1 MRATELSLQQLHAFK
16 HVIEQ
21 GGYAAAARAMGLS
34 VPTVWQQI
42 QAVERLYG
50 VPLFQKQ
57 GRAIQPTKVA
67 QRLYEQVATILASVD
82 STFDLVREDQQSL
95 DSVTLVTGVRMLM
108 EDLAVPLAHFRKQ
121 FDCRVVIRNGNNRIA
136 EELVISGEADLAL
149 TLEAGYQQSS
159 SLIHYEPAY
168 EVDFLAI
175 AAKSHP
181 FAAAQRIQLR
191 DLVKHP
197 LIVTM
202 PGTHGR
208 DALDQALHRERLQ
221 AKIAVETDNSG
232 FTIACARAGLGVGIL
247 AGRSDGELC
256 RRLVSKSLRRQ
267 LGQRQIVFM
276 WRKGRNLTT
285 PLLQLVELVKR
296 QWN

>member
-95 DSVTLVTGVRMLM
+95 DSV
-108 EDLAVPLAHFRKQ
+108 
-121 FDCRVVIRNGNNRIA
+121 N
-136 EELVISGEADLAL
+136 
-149 TLEAGYQQSS
+149 Y
-159 SLIHYEPAY
+159 
-168 EVDFLAI
+168 
-175 AAKSHP
+175 
-181 FAAAQRIQLR
+181 
-191 DLVKHP
+191 
-197 LIVTM
+197 
-202 PGTHGR
+202 
-208 DALDQALHRERLQ
+208 
-221 AKIAVETDNSG
+221 
-232 FTIACARAGLGVGIL
+232 
-247 AGRSDGELC
+247 
-256 RRLVSKSLRRQ
+256 
-267 LGQRQIVFM
+267 
-276 WRKGRNLTT
+276 
-285 PLLQLVELVKR
+285 
-296 QWN
+296 